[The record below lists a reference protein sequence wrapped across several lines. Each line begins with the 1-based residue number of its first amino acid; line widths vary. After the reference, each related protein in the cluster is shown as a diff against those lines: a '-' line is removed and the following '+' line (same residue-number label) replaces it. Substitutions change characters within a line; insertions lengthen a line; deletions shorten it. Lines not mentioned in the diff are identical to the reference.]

1 MTPRVLIVDDLPEAL
16 AMLEHAVRLAFDTVS
31 CALADGVAAAIRHLE
46 AGTFDL
52 ALVDLHLGDGQG
64 VEVIAA
70 LAERQP
76 ACTVVVATIFDDDDH
91 LFRALQ
97 AGAQGYLLKDRAADW
112 LASQLRGIAQGQPPL
127 SPAVARRLI
136 RHFQQGAGPGTTLAL
151 TGFPASAPASW
162 PAGRPASSG
171 SPHGGGAPPSTV
183 VPAPPAP
190 AEPLTPR
197 EREVLGMLAHGVYI
211 GDIARV
217 LGISRHTVGDHVKN
231 IYRKLNISSRAEA
244 ALEAR
249 GMGLA

>member
-1 MTPRVLIVDDLPEAL
+1 MTTRVLIVDDLPEAL
-16 AMLEHAVRLAFDTVS
+16 AMLEHAVRLAFETVS
-31 CALADGVAAAIRHLE
+31 CVLADSVAAARACIE
-46 AGTFDL
+46 AETFDI

-64 VEVIAA
+64 VDVIAA

-112 LASQLRGIAQGQPPL
+112 LSGQLRGIAQGQPPL

-136 RHFQQGAGPGTTLAL
+136 RHFQHGSGLAS
-151 TGFPASAPASW
+151 GPASIGSPAPAV
-162 PAGRPASSG
+162 PPRPA
-171 SPHGGGAPPSTV
+171 
-183 VPAPPAP
+183 APPAP

-197 EREVLGMLAHGVYI
+197 EREVLGLLAHGVYI

-217 LGISRHTVGDHVKN
+217 LGISRHTAGDHVKN

>member
-1 MTPRVLIVDDLPEAL
+1 MMTRVLIVDDLPEAL
-16 AMLEHAVRLAFDTVS
+16 AMLEHAVRLAFESVH
-31 CALADGVAAAIRHLE
+31 CAQADGVAAAKRRIQAE
-46 AGTFDL
+46 TFDL

-76 ACTVVVATIFDDDDH
+76 ACTVVVASIFDDDDH

-97 AGAQGYLLKDRAADW
+97 AGAQGYLLKDRAADR
-112 LASQLRGIAQGQPPL
+112 LAGQLRGIAQGQPPL

-136 RHFQQGAGPGTTLAL
+136 RHFQQGAGPAVAAAL
-151 TGFPASAPASW
+151 TALTAPAAASRPVDP
-162 PAGRPASSG
+162 PAVGGFLPVAAAPRSG
-171 SPHGGGAPPSTV
+171 VP
-183 VPAPPAP
+183 PAPPAP

-197 EREVLGMLAHGVYI
+197 EREVLGLLAHGVYI